1 MGLSSFQLTALDY
14 QRLTD
19 WKARI
24 IAKLAAK
31 YRALAFFVNERGFN
45 PAFNPLRWVR
55 TGSVRP

>member
-31 YRALAFFVNERGFN
+31 YRAFAFFVDEMGHKG
-45 PAFNPLRWVR
+45 PQKS
-55 TGSVRP
+55 GSGR